1 MVFFLCVCV
10 YVKLYSDQSFFALY
24 AANRIG
30 FFYRFEF
37 WFLFACSKKV
47 SYTYLLMC
55 VNERKKEETIQ
66 TYF

>member
-1 MVFFLCVCV
+1 MVFFYVCV
-10 YVKLYSDQSFFALY
+10 FMLNSIVTSPFLQY

>member
-1 MVFFLCVCV
+1 MVFFYVCV
-10 YVKLYSDQSFFALY
+10 FMLNSIVTSPFLQY
-24 AANRIG
+24 AENRIG